1 MNILI
6 DAFGGDN
13 APLEVIL
20 GSIRAVNSVNG
31 LTVTLVGN
39 EDKIKDCANRNNID
53 ISSLKII
60 HTETVIDICE
70 EPTEILKSKS
80 DCSMAVG
87 LKLLSENKADAFVSA
102 GSTGALVVG
111 STFIVKRIKGIKRAA
126 LATVLPTS
134 KKPFMLL
141 DAGANQDCRPEM
153 LLQFGVMGS
162 IYMEKILKRRN
173 PSVYLINIGAEE
185 SKGRE
190 LEHEAYELF
199 KTSPINFAGNIEARD
214 LPVGDIDVC
223 VADGFTGNVL
233 LKLYEGMGKFMSRE
247 LKGVLMHNIISKIG
261 ALFMLSGVKKLRKR
275 MDYTEYGGAPLLGT
289 AKPVIKAHGSSNAN
303 AFYHAIL
310 QAKSFVNE
318 NVIGEISQSLEQ
330 MKGKN
335 NG

>member
-20 GSIRAVNSVNG
+20 GSKRAVENIEG
-31 LTVTLVGN
+31 LNVALVGN
-39 EDKIKDCANRNNID
+39 EEKIKDCANRNRID
-53 ISSLKII
+53 ISSLEII
-60 HTETVIDICE
+60 HAETVIDICE
-70 EPTEILKSKS
+70 EPTEILKSRN
-80 DCSMAVG
+80 DCSMAIG
-87 LKLLSENKADAFVSA
+87 LKTLAENKADAFVSA

-153 LLQFGVMGS
+153 LVQFGVMGS
-162 IYMEKILKRRN
+162 IYMEKIMKRTN
-173 PSVYLINIGAEE
+173 PSVYLINIGTEE

-190 LEHEAYELF
+190 LELETYKLF
-199 KTSPINFAGNIEARD
+199 KSTPVNFSGNIEARD

-223 VADGFTGNVL
+223 VADGFTGNML

-247 LKGVLMHNIISKIG
+247 LKGVLMHNFASKIG
-261 ALFMLSGVKKLRKR
+261 ALFMLGGVKKLKKR

-289 AKPVIKAHGSSNAN
+289 ARPVIKAHGSSNAN

-310 QAKSFVNE
+310 QAKSFAEE

-330 MKGKN
+330 MKG
-335 NG
+335 

>member
-20 GSIRAVNSVNG
+20 GSKRAVENIEG
-31 LTVTLVGN
+31 LNVALVGN
-39 EDKIKDCANRNNID
+39 EEKIKDCANRNRID
-53 ISSLKII
+53 ISSLEII
-60 HTETVIDICE
+60 HAETVIDICE
-70 EPTEILKSKS
+70 EPTEILKSRN
-80 DCSMAVG
+80 DCSMAIG
-87 LKLLSENKADAFVSA
+87 LKTLAENKADAFVSA

-153 LLQFGVMGS
+153 LVQFGVMGS
-162 IYMEKILKRRN
+162 IYMEKIMKRTN

-190 LEHEAYELF
+190 LELETYKLF
-199 KTSPINFAGNIEARD
+199 KSTPVNFSGNIEARD

-223 VADGFTGNVL
+223 VADGFTGNML

-247 LKGVLMHNIISKIG
+247 LKGVLMHNFASKIG
-261 ALFMLSGVKKLRKR
+261 ALFMLGGVKKLKKR

-289 AKPVIKAHGSSNAN
+289 ARPVIKAHGSSNAN

-310 QAKSFVNE
+310 QAKSFAEE

-330 MKGKN
+330 MKG
-335 NG
+335 

>member
-20 GSIRAVNSVNG
+20 GSKRAVENIEG

-39 EDKIKDCANRNNID
+39 EKKIKDCADRNGVD
-53 ISSLKII
+53 VSSLDIV
-60 HTETVIDICE
+60 HAETVIDICE
-70 EPTEILKSKS
+70 EPTEILKSRN

-87 LKLLSENKADAFVSA
+87 LKMLSENKADAFVSA

-153 LLQFGVMGS
+153 LVQFGVMGS
-162 IYMEKILKRRN
+162 IYMEKIMKRRN
-173 PSVYLINIGAEE
+173 PSVFLVNIGTEE
-185 SKGRE
+185 SKGRDLE
-190 LEHEAYELF
+190 LETYKLF
-199 KTSPINFAGNIEARD
+199 KSSPVNFAGNVEARD

-223 VADGFTGNVL
+223 VADGFTGNML

-247 LKGVLMHNIISKIG
+247 LKGVLMHNFASKIG
-261 ALFMLSGVKKLRKR
+261 ALFMLGGVKRLRKR

-289 AKPVIKAHGSSNAN
+289 ARPVIKAHGSSNAN

-310 QAKSFVNE
+310 QAKSFAEE

-330 MKGKN
+330 MKG
-335 NG
+335 